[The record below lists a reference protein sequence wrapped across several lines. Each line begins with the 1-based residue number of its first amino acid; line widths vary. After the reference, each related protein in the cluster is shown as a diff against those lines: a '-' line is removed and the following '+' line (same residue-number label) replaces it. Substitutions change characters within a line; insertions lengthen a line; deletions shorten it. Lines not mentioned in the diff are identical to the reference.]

1 MCFNVFLSPYNDV
14 DLLINLYNNY
24 CLSILDKAYPVKTRL
39 ALIFRSSVLFL
50 SKSLALAE
58 RTHLH
63 FHLLF
68 LLYFNTLMQ
77 EARAA
82 HSSNLVS
89 KSRDNPKVLFDMVS
103 DIVTSAS
110 PVISIYLKKIRE
122 MFLLSL

>member
-1 MCFNVFLSPYNDV
+1 M
-14 DLLINLYNNY
+14 
-24 CLSILDKAYPVKTRL
+24 
-39 ALIFRSSVLFL
+39 

-68 LLYFNTLMQ
+68 LLSFNTLMQ

-103 DIVTSAS
+103 DIVTSAP
-110 PVISIYLKKIRE
+110 PVISIFFKEDQENVSSFFVEKKSNVSKNIF
-122 MFLLSL
+122 FLLG